1 MFSPGIHLPF
11 WFLFLWECHGLFFG
25 SFKVFL
31 DAGQDGRPGEKG
43 MTQDDMVGKHHRLNG
58 HEFEQ
63 ASGDGKR
70 QGSLVAAVLGVTKSW
85 TQLSDWTAAE
95 RFSLCFVFFL
105 HLCAAD
111 VPWGGFP
118 CIQLSWL
125 FFCDFWTRGWMSLT
139 VLHYPHPFLF
149 KYCLCSTLPGLF
161 FWDSKYINVFKTYLC
176 DIFNINV
183 FT

>member
-11 WFLFLWECHGLFFG
+11 WFLFLWEWHGFFFG

-31 DAGQDGRPGEKG
+31 DAGQDGRLGEKG
-43 MTQDDMVGKHHRLNG
+43 MTEDEMVGWHHWLNG

-63 ASGDGKR
+63 APGDGKG
-70 QGSLVAAVLGVTKSW
+70 QGSLVAAIHGVTKSW

-95 RFSLCFVFFL
+95 KFSLCFFFFFL
-105 HLCAAD
+105 HLCVSD
-111 VPWGGFP
+111 LP

-125 FFCDFWTRGWMSLT
+125 FFCGLWTQGWMSLT
-139 VLHYPHPFLF
+139 VLPNPHLFLF
-149 KYCLCSTLPGLF
+149 KYCLCSTLPVLF
-161 FWDSKYINVFKTYLC
+161 FWDSNYINVFKTYLY
-176 DIFNINV
+176 DIFNIYV

>member
-1 MFSPGIHLPF
+1 MAFSLAPL
-11 WFLFLWECHGLFFG
+11 
-25 SFKVFL
+25 
-31 DAGQDGRPGEKG
+31 
-43 MTQDDMVGKHHRLNG
+43 
-58 HEFEQ
+58 
-63 ASGDGKR
+63 
-70 QGSLVAAVLGVTKSW
+70 
-85 TQLSDWTAAE
+85 
-95 RFSLCFVFFL
+95 RFSLMLGKMEGPARRGWRRMTWLESITDSMDMNLNKLREMVKDREVWWLQSLGSQRVGHNWVTEQRQKGFPFVLFFFL